1 MSNLNLL
8 IQTQHSQ
15 ICGEVH
21 LQINRLAN
29 TTTRPTAV
37 FGRLHVGFDE
47 RGKDAVLLQEVLGRV
62 VLQDVASLHDD
73 DEVGREDG
81 VDAVLQ
87 THTGHHDG
95 N

>member
-1 MSNLNLL
+1 MRRSAFEDLNKF
-8 IQTQHSQ
+8 
-15 ICGEVH
+15 
-21 LQINRLAN
+21 AK
-29 TTTRPTAV
+29 TTKRSTAG
-37 FGRLHVGFDE
+37 FWRLHVSFDE
-47 RGKDAVLLQEVLGRV
+47 RGEDAVLLQEVLGRV

-87 THTGHHDG
+87 THTHTHTGDHDG